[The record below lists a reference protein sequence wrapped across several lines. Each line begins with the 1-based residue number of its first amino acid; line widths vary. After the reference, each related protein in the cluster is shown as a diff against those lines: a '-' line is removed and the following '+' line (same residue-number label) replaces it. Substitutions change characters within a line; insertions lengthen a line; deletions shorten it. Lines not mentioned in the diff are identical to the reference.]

1 VGEDDNRRRNIG
13 TDMGGL
19 RVAFFL
25 NISPPAK
32 PFNLQP
38 HINISL
44 IRACNI
50 FAKMK
55 SGPLILFKQGGDN

>member
-1 VGEDDNRRRNIG
+1 
-13 TDMGGL
+13 MGGL

-25 NISPPAK
+25 NIVTTSQAFQPSNFK
-32 PFNLQP
+32 LQTSNFKLQT